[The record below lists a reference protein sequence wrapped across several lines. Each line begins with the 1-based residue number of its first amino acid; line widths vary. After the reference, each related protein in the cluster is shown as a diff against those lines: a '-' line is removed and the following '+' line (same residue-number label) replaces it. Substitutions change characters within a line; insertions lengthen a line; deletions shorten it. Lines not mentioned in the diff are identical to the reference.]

1 MTPTAN
7 LEITTPSD
15 HELAMTRVF
24 DAPPELVFR
33 ALTEP
38 KLVRRWLSGLP
49 GWTMPVCEIDLRVGG
64 AYRYVWRHEEN
75 GSEMAMGGVY
85 REITVPERLVATEV
99 FDDPWYPGEGLAT
112 FTLEVDGGRTTLIQT
127 MRYESKE
134 ARDAV
139 LASPMEDGVVA
150 SYNRMAEVLASLGE
164 SA

>member
-1 MTPTAN
+1 MTTTAN

-15 HELAMTRVF
+15 RELAILRSF
-24 DAPPELVFR
+24 NAPRELVFR

-38 KLVRRWLSGLP
+38 ELVRRWLLGPP
-49 GWTMPVCEIDLRVGG
+49 GWTMPVCEIDLQVGG

-75 GSEMAMGGVY
+75 GNEMAMGGVY
-85 REITVPERLVATEV
+85 REIATPERLVATEV
-99 FDDPWYPGEGLAT
+99 FEDPWYPGQGLAT
-112 FTLEVDGGRTTLIQT
+112 FTLAENDGRTTLTQT

-150 SYNRMAEVLASLGE
+150 SYDRLAEVLEGLQAD
-164 SA
+164 